1 MFEETFRKNDSA
13 LLREAEYYFHQAYQ
27 FQMSGRIH
35 EAIEHYKRSIEIF
48 PTSEAHT
55 FLGWALSFEGDI
67 EGAIS
72 ECETAISIDPD
83 FGNPYNDIGAYLMNL
98 QRFDEAA
105 QWFER
110 AKEAKRYEA
119 RHYPYFNLG
128 RIKEKQGD
136 WLGASNEYKK
146 ALELYPEYESAKESL
161 HRVNSLLSRRN

>member
-27 FQMSGRIH
+27 FQMSGHIKD
-35 EAIEHYKRSIEIF
+35 AIEYYRKSIEIF

-55 FLGWALSFEGDI
+55 FLGWALSFEGDYQA
-67 EGAIS
+67 AIA
-72 ECETAISIDPD
+72 ECETAIALDPD

-98 QRFDEAA
+98 KRFDEAV

-110 AKEAKRYEA
+110 AKAAIRYEA

-128 RIKEKQGD
+128 RIKERQGD
-136 WLGASNEYKK
+136 WLSAQAEYGK

-161 HRVNSLLSRRN
+161 HRVNSLLNRRN